1 MSYIDIET
9 DYLTIRKGTLF
20 DTDLNVSNKLDVIG
34 QAFISNGLGIGISNP
49 QSDLDISGSTGITL
63 PLYTIEDSEIG
74 TTAPI
79 GTMVYKTSDTSGV
92 YVQVAGD
99 PNILNGRTG
108 SDWKR
113 LLFFDDISGSYQ
125 VNNDII
131 EKIS

>member
-1 MSYIDIET
+1 
-9 DYLTIRKGTLF
+9 
-20 DTDLNVSNKLDVIG
+20 
-34 QAFISNGLGIGISNP
+34 
-49 QSDLDISGSTGITL
+49 
-63 PLYTIEDSEIG
+63 
-74 TTAPI
+74 
-79 GTMVYKTSDTSGV
+79 MVYKTSDTSGV

-99 PNILNGRTG
+99 PNNLNGRTG

>member
-99 PNILNGRTG
+99 PNNLNGRTG